1 MAKEDKALPEKTTK
15 NGKETSK
22 KRKNLNAENK
32 KLRKELKQ
40 KRKQLKEQKDIDERI
55 SNIYNVNSQK
65 EANRRFNT
73 IHNQI
78 NEFDEDTQKFLKN
91 LNKKFDKTTT
101 HFRDPQI
108 PRTNNKLEGYFKI
121 TLPKNLKRAYRTK
134 KGLKRW
140 IRLQKIRWTKR
151 NVITHQPQKNTGN
164 QIQNQ
169 KIEET
174 S

>member
-1 MAKEDKALPEKTTK
+1 MEKK
-15 NGKETSK
+15 HQ

-91 LNKKFDKTTT
+91 LDKNSTK
-101 HFRDPQI
+101 PQHI
-108 PRTNNKLEGYFKI
+108 SET
-121 TLPKNLKRAYRTK
+121 PKYQEQTINLKDI
-134 KGLKRW
+134 LK
-140 IRLQKIRWTKR
+140 
-151 NVITHQPQKNTGN
+151 
-164 QIQNQ
+164 
-169 KIEET
+169 
-174 S
+174 

>member
-1 MAKEDKALPEKTTK
+1 MLFEIILFDIILHHLI
-15 NGKETSK
+15 
-22 KRKNLNAENK
+22 LNSESK

-65 EANRRFNT
+65 DANRRFNT

-91 LNKKFDKTTT
+91 LDKKFDKTTT
-101 HFRDPQI
+101 YFRDPQI

-121 TLPKNLKRAYRTK
+121 TLPKHLKRAYRTNE
-134 KGLKRW
+134 GLKRW

-151 NVITHQPQKNTGN
+151 NVITHQPQKNTEN
-164 QIQNQ
+164 QIKNQ

-174 S
+174 SWQF